1 MNEGMNTA
9 SGNAGQNTNMHK
21 LAHTAVP
28 GSALQDVLWPTL
40 PGAEGVRMLAMQFQ
54 FAQSER
60 WSAEELAAAQFAQLG
75 HLLRHA
81 RATVPFYRERL
92 AGLAPDQPLD
102 AVAFARIPLLR
113 RQDVQENF
121 DALSSKAVP
130 ADHGRVY
137 PGESSGSTGRPIRYL
152 KTELNDAFWHGF
164 TLRDHL
170 WQRRDFSGKLAAI
183 RGPGRIQ
190 SGSGTGWGA
199 STDAAFQTGAVA
211 MCTTDQSLTAQAE
224 WLMRENP
231 EYLISIASNVQELA
245 RYCGRQG
252 LRPSRLR
259 EVRTYGE
266 ALHPGL
272 RSVVRTAW
280 NVPVTDM
287 YSCREGGY
295 LALQCPQHEH
305 YHVQAEGVY
314 LELLNEQGQP
324 CAPGELGRV
333 VITPL
338 HAFAM
343 PLIRYEVGDYA
354 EAGASCDCGRGLPVI
369 RRIAGRVRNMLRLR
383 GGGLRYPRFGE
394 YEFGAFEA
402 VRQFQV
408 VQKTLDDIEVALV
421 VARPLTASETEALR
435 ALILKNLGQPFNVS
449 FVYRDAIPRSAGGK
463 YEDFRSEVV
472 T

>member
-1 MNEGMNTA
+1 
-9 SGNAGQNTNMHK
+9 MHK
-21 LAHTAVP
+21 LAHIAVP
-28 GSALQDVLWPTL
+28 GSALEQVLWPAM
-40 PGAEGVRMLAMQFQ
+40 PGADGARMLAMQHQ

-60 WSAEELAAAQFAQLG
+60 WPPQALASAQFAQLG
-75 HLLRHA
+75 LLLRHA
-81 RATVPFYRERL
+81 QATVPFYRERL
-92 AGLAPDQPLD
+92 AGLALDQPLD
-102 AVAFARIPLLR
+102 AAAFSRIPLLR
-113 RQDVQENF
+113 RQDIQESF
-121 DALSSKAVP
+121 AALASQAVP
-130 ADHGRVY
+130 ADHGRSY
-137 PGESSGSTGRPIRYL
+137 SGESSGSTGRPIRYL
-152 KTELNDAFWHGF
+152 KTELNDVFWHAF

-190 SGSGTGWGA
+190 PGSGQGWGV
-199 STDAAFQTGAVA
+199 STDTAFHTGPVA
-211 MCTTDQSLTAQAE
+211 MTTTDLSLAGQAE
-224 WLMRENP
+224 WLMEQNP
-231 EYLISIASNVQELA
+231 DYLISIASNVQELA
-245 RYCGRQG
+245 RHCGRQG

-266 ALHPGL
+266 ALHPEL
-272 RSVVRTAW
+272 RSVVRSAW

-314 LELLNEQGQP
+314 LELLDDDGRP
-324 CAPGELGRV
+324 CAPGSLGRV

-338 HAFAM
+338 HSFAM

-354 EAGASCDCGRGLPVI
+354 EAGMPCDCGRSLPVI
-369 RRIAGRVRNMLRLR
+369 RRIAGRVRNMLRLP

-408 VQKTLDDIEVALV
+408 VQKAMDRIEVSLV
-421 VARPLTASETEALR
+421 ATRPLSPAETAALR
-435 ALILKNLGQPFNVS
+435 ELILKNLAHPFSVS
-449 FVYRDAIPRSAGGK
+449 FVYCDAIPRSAGGK
-463 YEDFRSEVV
+463 YEDFRSEVPG
-472 T
+472 